1 MVRHPRS
8 RTLAALL
15 VLAATFA
22 GCATRAPET
31 PPTAPTGAFPVELTP
46 PGGEPVRLERA
57 PQRIVSL
64 SPTSTEVLFALGA
77 GPQLVAV
84 DDQSTYPPEAPRTEL
99 SGFSPNV
106 EAIAGY
112 DPDLVVTSNDLAG
125 VVDGLSRTGIP
136 VLLLPSPTR
145 LEGTYTEIG
154 LLGRATGRDAVA
166 AELLEDVRSEI
177 GQLVSRTPR
186 TDLTYYHELDP
197 TLYSANS
204 QTFIGSVYGLFGL
217 RNIADGA
224 PDPTTGYPQL
234 SAEAILAANPDLIF
248 LADTKCCG
256 QSAQTVAARPGWA
269 ELTAVRT
276 GDVVALDDDV
286 ASRWGPR
293 VVELVRSVSEAVTA
307 AGPS

>member
-1 MVRHPRS
+1 MVSHPR
-8 RTLAALL
+8 RRALAALL
-15 VLAATFA
+15 ALVATLA

-31 PPTAPTGAFPVELTP
+31 PPAAPTGAFPVELTP
-46 PGGEPVRLERA
+46 PEGEPVRLERA
-57 PQRIVSL
+57 PERVVSL

-77 GPQLVAV
+77 GPQVVAV

-112 DPDLVVTSNDLAG
+112 DPDLVVASNDLAG
-125 VVDGLSRTGIP
+125 VVDGLSRAGVP
-136 VLLLPSPTR
+136 VLLLPAPTR

-154 LLGRATGRDAVA
+154 LLGRATGRDAAA
-166 AELLEDVRSEI
+166 AELVQDMRSEI
-177 GQLVSRTPR
+177 EQIVSRTPR

-197 TLYSANS
+197 TLYSATS

-224 PDPTTGYPQL
+224 PDTAAGYPQL

-248 LADTKCCG
+248 LADTECCG
-256 QSAQTVAARPGWA
+256 QSAETVAARPGWA
-269 ELTAVRT
+269 ELTAVRK
-276 GDVVALDDDV
+276 GDVVELDDDI

-293 VVELVRSVSEAVTA
+293 VVDLARSVSEAIRGVGA
-307 AGPS
+307 P